1 MSQEGDNA
9 VYRPQNLPPSQIF
22 TLTVEPFENLNHQQ
36 FDRWFESRT
45 QADVVRRGTIT
56 GTQSTRTSQ
65 PGILLK
71 TEFVKDSAGKP
82 WVILYSGSAAANGT
96 GQFAAMVT
104 NLNDQSQLIDNVRIA
119 ATVLGQNL
127 LSANAGSRAPSATP
141 PSIPGTADSH
151 SSRGSGNASSV
162 RTSPPEQPS
171 SSIRVAVPGTGVPES
186 NIEAVVYEGH
196 GQTTVT
202 GYAYVETAHLLLKD
216 GRAYSQLEVPPED
229 LDVDAARR
237 LYPARWHKWRAQGK
251 DIYLLDQ
258 RTGQWSRLD
267 ATYIRPLEPQL
278 DLRLIHRNSVSFGG
292 MGSYNTT
299 NWITFKPD
307 GTFERAR
314 GVLAGSGVVQ
324 GAGGFSGSAAS
335 IQDRNG
341 ATASSSGTYS
351 NGGSTAGAY
360 SRQQSRS
367 GTLDTYGRYKVS
379 GYTLELDLASGQIQR
394 LLAFHPFSDKLRDSA
409 YIDGT
414 TYNLISAR

>member
-1 MSQEGDNA
+1 MSQEGSNA
-9 VYRPQNLPPSQIF
+9 VYRPANLPPNQSF
-22 TLTVEPFENLNHQQ
+22 TLTVEPFQGLNHQP
-36 FDRWFESRT
+36 FDQWFESRT
-45 QADVVRRGTIT
+45 QADVVRRGTVT
-56 GTQSTRTSQ
+56 GTQPTRTSQ

-71 TEFVKDSAGKP
+71 TEFVKDGAGKP
-82 WVILYSGSAAANGT
+82 WLILYSGSSAADGT

-104 NLNDQSQLIDNVRIA
+104 NLNNQSRLIDDIRLA

-127 LSANAGSRAPSATP
+127 LAENAGSRAPSATP
-141 PSIPGTADSH
+141 PSIPGTADNH
-151 SSRGSGNASSV
+151 SSLGSSNASSV
-162 RTSPPEQPS
+162 RTHPEQPS
-171 SSIRVAVPGTGVPES
+171 SSIRVAVPGAGVSES

-216 GRAYSQLEVPPED
+216 GWAYSELNVPPED

-251 DIYLLDQ
+251 DIYLQDQ

-267 ATYIRPLEPQL
+267 ASYIRPLEPQL
-278 DLRLIHRNSVSFGG
+278 DLHLIYRNSVSFGG

-314 GVLAGSGVVQ
+314 GILAGSGVVQ
-324 GAGGFSGSAAS
+324 GAGGFSGSTTS

-341 ATASSSGTYS
+341 SSSASSGTYS
-351 NGGSTAGAY
+351 SGGGTAGAY
-360 SRQQSRS
+360 SRQQSRAGS
-367 GTLDTYGRYKVS
+367 LDTYGKYKVS
-379 GYTLELDLASGQIQR
+379 GYTLELDLANGQIQR
-394 LLAFHPFSDKLRDSA
+394 LLAFHPFFDKLRDSA
-409 YIDGT
+409 YIGGT
-414 TYNLISAR
+414 TYDPISTR